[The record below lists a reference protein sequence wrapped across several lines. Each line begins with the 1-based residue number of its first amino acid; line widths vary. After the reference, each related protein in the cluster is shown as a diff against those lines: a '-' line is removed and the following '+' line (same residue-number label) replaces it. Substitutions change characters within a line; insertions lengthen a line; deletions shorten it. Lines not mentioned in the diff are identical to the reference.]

1 MIRTLNLHLLLVST
15 DHADFFRHIAE
26 SKGVGLGVLC
36 DQLVE
41 LNHDWVD
48 RVFNNEGWRIQD
60 LKHDFVGLLKADEH
74 FLPRI

>member
-48 RVFNNEGWRIQD
+48 RVFNNEGWRIED
-60 LKHDFVGLLKADEH
+60 LKNDFVGLLKADEH

>member
-26 SKGVGLGVLC
+26 LKGVGLGVLC
-36 DQLVE
+36 DQINKN
-41 LNHDWVD
+41 NHDWID
-48 RVFNNEGWRIQD
+48 RVFDDEGWRIEDQ
-60 LKHDFVGLLKADEH
+60 KHDFVGLLKADEH

>member
-15 DHADFFRHIAE
+15 HHADFFRQIAE

-36 DQLVE
+36 NQLIE
-41 LNHDWVD
+41 NNYDWVD
-48 RVFNNEGWRIQD
+48 RVFGNEGWRIAD
-60 LKHDFVGLLKADEH
+60 LKHDFVGLLNQDEH

>member
-48 RVFNNEGWRIQD
+48 RVFNNEGWRIED

>member
-26 SKGVGLGVLC
+26 LKGVCLWVLC
-36 DQLVE
+36 DQI
-41 LNHDWVD
+41 NNNNYDWVD
-48 RVFNNEGWRIQD
+48 RVLGDEGWRIAD
-60 LKHDFVGLLKADEH
+60 LKHDFIGLLKQDEH

>member
-15 DHADFFRHIAE
+15 NQADFFRHIAE

-36 DQLVE
+36 DQLIE

-48 RVFNNEGWRIQD
+48 RVFNNEGWRIED
-60 LKHDFVGLLKADEH
+60 LKHDFVGLLKVDEH